1 MGQLDQTVQ
10 LTLRNRINT
19 ALSSAETENANSVES
34 QTLRL
39 IKCAMDDRDVIA
51 RGRGECSGCDNEVI
65 LELLE
70 TMVAQRERAI
80 KQFDDNGRIA
90 EAEREREEIEII
102 AEFLPKPLIGEALET
117 AAAAVVSQLRASKL
131 KDVGRCMTAL
141 RERYPGQIEGG
152 PASKAVRAAIG

>member
-19 ALSSAETENANSVES
+19 ALSSAEANNANSVES

-117 AAAAVVSQLRASKL
+117 AAAAVVTQLRASKL

-141 RERYPGQIEGG
+141 RERYPGQIECG